1 MGVGIA
7 KKIHA
12 LTDADGRPVKTVIT
26 PGQPHDIKAAA
37 ELLTGIRNGQMAM
50 MRHGWLI
57 SLLHV

>member
-37 ELLTGIRNGQMAM
+37 ELLTGIRNGQMVLAD
-50 MRHGWLI
+50 
-57 SLLHV
+57 